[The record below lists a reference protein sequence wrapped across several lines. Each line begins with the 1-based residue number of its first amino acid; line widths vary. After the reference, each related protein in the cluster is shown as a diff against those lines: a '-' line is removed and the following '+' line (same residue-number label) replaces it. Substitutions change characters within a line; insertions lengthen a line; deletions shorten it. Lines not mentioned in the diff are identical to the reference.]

1 MIKYLKKYISMFLI
15 ALLFLLL
22 VDTAQLII
30 PMVIKGA
37 IDALTKAE
45 TPKLSLFLI
54 AGIKILALGLS
65 VYTLRFLWRFFLM
78 RMAHRITTGIRE
90 TLYAKLLTF
99 SQHFYG
105 KWETGDIMARATNDL
120 NATRMMFSFGIVSIF
135 DMIFMGATSLS
146 FMIYLNPKLTLLAVI
161 PLPLVSIIVLLF
173 EKKIHL
179 TFKAVQQKFSELT
192 TFVQEDFSGNF
203 VIKSFNRENAE
214 RERFGVKN
222 EEYLKK
228 NMYLAKLSASFHP
241 LIMLVIS
248 MSSLI
253 IIYFGGKQVI
263 DGTFTLGELVAFLAY
278 LGMLSWPMMA
288 MGFAVN
294 IYQRGNA
301 SLRRIEELIDTDP
314 GVREKSTAYA
324 PEMSSA
330 IGIEFKNLTFSYN
343 DDGRNSLE
351 NISFTVQPHQ
361 TVGILGR
368 IGSGKSTLVK
378 TLTRLVNVPDGTI
391 FVDGVDLNDYTLASL
406 RDRYSYVPQE
416 PFLFS
421 TAIRENIAFYNP
433 DATIDEIERAA
444 EIADMRSTIENM
456 PEKYDTLLGERGVN
470 LSGGQKQRLTIARAV
485 LKDAPIFIFDD
496 SFSSIDT
503 DTEERILTNLRDY
516 LAKKTTII
524 ITHRISSLRF
534 ADMIVVLDEGRI
546 AEKGTHEELLAR
558 NGLYTAIYE
567 RQKLEE
573 KLAHE

>member
-1 MIKYLKKYISMFLI
+1 MFLI
-15 ALLFLLL
+15 ALVFLLL
-22 VDTAQLII
+22 VDSAQLII

-45 TPKLSLFLI
+45 TPKLSLFIL
-54 AGIKILALGLS
+54 AGAKILALGLS
-65 VYTLRFLWRFFLM
+65 VYMLRFLWRFFLM
-78 RMAHRITTGIRE
+78 RMAHRITTGIRKTFYE
-90 TLYAKLLTF
+90 KLLTF

-120 NATRMMFSFGIVSIF
+120 NATRMMFSFGVVSIF

-146 FMIYLNPKLTLLAVI
+146 FMIYLNPKLTMLAVI

-173 EKKIHL
+173 EKKIHQ

-228 NMYLAKLSASFHP
+228 NMYLAKLSALFHP

-263 DGTFTLGELVAFLAY
+263 NGTFSLGELVAFLAY

-301 SLRRIEELIDTDP
+301 SLRRIEELINTDP
-314 GVREKSTAYA
+314 GVLEKPTAYA
-324 PEMSSA
+324 PEPASA
-330 IGIEFKNLTFSYN
+330 IGIEFRDLTFSYN
-343 DDGRNSLE
+343 NDGRNSLE
-351 NISFTVQPHQ
+351 NISLTVQPHQ

-378 TLTRLVNVPDGTI
+378 TLTRLVNVPDNTI
-391 FVDGVDLNDYTLASL
+391 LVGGIDINDYTLASL

-433 DATIDEIERAA
+433 DASMEEIARAA
-444 EIADMRSTIENM
+444 EIADMRSTIESM
-456 PEKYDTLLGERGVN
+456 PEGYDTLLGERGVN

-503 DTEERILTNLRDY
+503 DTEERILNNLREY
-516 LAKKTTII
+516 LTKKTTII

-534 ADMIVVLDEGRI
+534 ADKIAVLDEGRI
-546 AEKGTHEELLAR
+546 AETGTHEELLAR
-558 NGLYTAIYE
+558 NGMYTAIYE

>member
-1 MIKYLKKYISMFLI
+1 MIKYLKKYLSMFFI

-22 VDTAQLII
+22 VDSAQLII
-30 PMVIKGA
+30 PLVIKGA
-37 IDALTKAE
+37 IDALSKAE
-45 TPKLSLFLI
+45 APHINLFI
-54 AGIKILALGLS
+54 QAGLKILILGLS
-65 VYTLRFLWRFFLM
+65 VYMLRFLWRFFLI
-78 RMAHRITTGIRE
+78 RMAHRITTGIRKTVYE
-90 TLYAKLLTF
+90 RLLTF

-120 NATRMMFSFGIVSIF
+120 NATRMMFSFGVVSIF

-203 VIKSFNRENAE
+203 VIKSFNREDAE
-214 RERFGVKN
+214 TVRFGEKN
-222 EEYLKK
+222 AEYLKK

-263 DGTFTLGELVAFLAY
+263 NGTFTLGELVAFLAY

-301 SLRRIEELIDTDP
+301 SLKRIEELINTDP
-314 GVREKSTAYA
+314 GVNEKSTAYT
-324 PEMSSA
+324 PPVSDT
-330 IGIEFKNLTFSYN
+330 IGIELRDLTFSYN
-343 DDGRNSLE
+343 RDNRIALADV
-351 NISFTVQPHQ
+351 SFSVKPHQ

-378 TLTRLVNVPDGTI
+378 TLTRLVDVPDGSI
-391 FVDGVDLNDYTLASL
+391 FVGGIDINDHTLDSL
-406 RDRYSYVPQE
+406 RDRFSYVPQE

-421 TAIRENIAFYNP
+421 TAIRDNIAFYRP
-433 DATIDEIERAA
+433 DASPDEIARAA
-444 EIADMRSTIENM
+444 EIADMRTTIEAM
-456 PEKYDTLLGERGVN
+456 PEGYDTLLGERGVN

-485 LKDAPIFIFDD
+485 LKNAPIFIFDD

-503 DTEERILTNLRDY
+503 DTEERILNNLREY

-534 ADMIVVLDEGRI
+534 ADAIVVLDDGRI
-546 AEKGTHEELLAR
+546 VESGTHDELLAR
-558 NGLYTAIYE
+558 KGMYAAIYE